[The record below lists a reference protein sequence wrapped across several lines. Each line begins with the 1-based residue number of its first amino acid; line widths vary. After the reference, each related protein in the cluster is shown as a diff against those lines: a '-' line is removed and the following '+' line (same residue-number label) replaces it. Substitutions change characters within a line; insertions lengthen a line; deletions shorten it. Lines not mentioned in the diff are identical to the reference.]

1 MNEWLKGRQLSRSNN
16 VLRLTGTGRT
26 EKGGVA
32 DDDVVKLGSGCG
44 FSQNLLM
51 EELSLMAAMKPWLD
65 RVTSERSE

>member
-32 DDDVVKLGSGCG
+32 DDDVVELGKWAWFFTKPLNGGIVIDGCDEALVG
-44 FSQNLLM
+44 S
-51 EELSLMAAMKPWLD
+51 SHVRKK
-65 RVTSERSE
+65 